1 METFF
6 IVNPSAGSGR
16 AMRAWRRLQE
26 LVGAPLAGRF
36 TKGLGHASELAVE
49 AAQEGYP
56 LVVAVGGDGT
66 ANETVNGLMQLP
78 PHRRP
83 AFGQLPAGTGNDF
96 ARNVGLPRRVD
107 QWARM
112 LREPRLRSLDLG
124 EVNGRFFLNATGVG
138 FDAEV
143 AYLADKMPTLIAGT
157 FTYMVSLA
165 VKLFTYRS
173 QPMRIQVDDTRL
185 EERCFLTA
193 VGNLPHFGGGIR
205 ICPGARADDGLFE
218 VVVVGDVSHLEV
230 LRVLPRAFSG
240 NHVTHPKVRVLAG
253 RRVIIDSDAPL
264 HLQADGEVFS
274 GLPAHFEVHPAALQ
288 LLVPASAAASEPAP
302 AALQDEAA
310 PSLIQPASP
319 DG

>member
-1 METFF
+1 RDFHVTGVQTCALP
-6 IVNPSAGSGR
+6 I
-16 AMRAWRRLQE
+16 L
-26 LVGAPLAGRF
+26 
-36 TKGLGHASELAVE
+36 
-49 AAQEGYP
+49 
-56 LVVAVGGDGT
+56 
-66 ANETVNGLMQLP
+66 QLP

-218 VVVVGDVSHLEV
+218 VVVVGDFSHLE
-230 LRVLPRAFSG
+230 
-240 NHVTHPKVRVLAG
+240 VRVLAG

>member
-1 METFF
+1 MEAFF
-6 IVNPSAGSGR
+6 IVNPTAGSGR
-16 AMRAWRRLQE
+16 ALRAWKRLQE
-26 LVGAPLAGRF
+26 ITGTALPSRL
-36 TKGLGHASELAVE
+36 TKGFGHATELAVE

-83 AFGQLPAGTGNDF
+83 AFGQLSSGTGNDF

-107 QWARM
+107 QWVRM

-124 EVNGRFFLNATGVG
+124 RVNGRYFLNATGVG

-143 AYLADKMPTLIAGT
+143 AYLADKLPTIFTGT
-157 FTYMVSLA
+157 FNYMVSVL
-165 VKLFTYRS
+165 VELFTYRS
-173 QPMRIQVDDTRL
+173 QPMRIQVDETRL
-185 EERCFLTA
+185 EGECFLAA
-193 VGNLPHFGGGIR
+193 VGNLPHIGGGIR

-218 VVVVGDVSHLEV
+218 VVIVEGLPRLEV
-230 LRVLPRAFSG
+230 LRVLPKAFSG
-240 NHVTHPKVRVLAG
+240 GHIGHPKVRVLSG
-253 RRVIIDSDAPL
+253 RQVVIDSDAPL
-264 HLQADGEVFS
+264 HWQADGEVSS

-288 LLVPASAAASEPAP
+288 LLVPAASAGSEEPLS
-302 AALQDEAA
+302 LQEEAA
-310 PSLIQPASP
+310 PSLIRPASP

>member
-1 METFF
+1 MDTFF

-16 AMRAWRRLQE
+16 ALRAWKRLQE
-26 LVGAPLAGRF
+26 LTGTALPSRL
-36 TKGLGHASELAVE
+36 TKGPGHASELAVE

-66 ANETVNGLMQLP
+66 ANEVVNGLMQLSP
-78 PHRRP
+78 ERRP
-83 AFGQLPAGTGNDF
+83 AFGQLSSGTGNDF

-107 QWARM
+107 QWVRM

-124 EVNGRFFLNATGVG
+124 RVNGRYFLNATGVG

-143 AYLADKMPTLIAGT
+143 AYLADRLPTVFTGT
-157 FTYMVSLA
+157 FNYLVSIL
-165 VKLFTYRS
+165 VELLTYRS
-173 QPMRIQVDDTRL
+173 QTMRIQVDGTRL
-185 EERCFLTA
+185 EEQCFLVA
-193 VGNLPHFGGGIR
+193 VGNLPHVGGGIR

-218 VVVVGDVSHLEV
+218 VVVVKALPRLEV
-230 LRVLPRAFSG
+230 LRVLPKAFSG
-240 NHVTHPKVRVLAG
+240 GHIGHPKVQVLSG
-253 RRVIIDSDAPL
+253 RQVIIDSAAPL

-288 LLVPASAAASEPAP
+288 LLVPAASSSAQPL
-302 AALQDEAA
+302 ALEDEAA
-310 PSLIQPASP
+310 PSLIRPASP